1 MDIYAFLTEH
11 RIEYQRHDHPAVY
24 TVEDVMRLVP
34 DLPGARTK
42 NLFICD
48 NKGKRHFLVITDH
61 QKRLDLK
68 ALAAVLGTRKVR
80 FASPRRLKE
89 YLGITPGS
97 VSLIA
102 IANDDNKAVEVII
115 DRDLWDSDS
124 FRFHPL
130 VNTSTL
136 VMTKPNVKR
145 LLVATGHRA
154 NIVDVPGE

>member
-1 MDIYAFLTEH
+1 MDIYKFLAEH
-11 RIEYQRHDHPAVY
+11 QIEYQRYDHPAVY
-24 TVEDVMRLVP
+24 TVDDVNRLIP

-48 NKGKRHFLVITDH
+48 NSGMRHFLVIIDH
-61 QKRLDLK
+61 LKRLDLK
-68 ALAAVLGTRKVR
+68 ALAAVLDTRKVR
-80 FASPRRLKE
+80 FASPRRLKG
-89 YLGITPGS
+89 YLGITPGA

-102 IANDDNKAVEVII
+102 IVNDENKAVEVII
-115 DRDLWDSDS
+115 DKTLWDAES

-136 VMTKPNVKR
+136 VMTKQNVKR

-154 NIVDVPGE
+154 NIVDVPGG